1 MPYFSTVSFRALAV
15 TVTLAFGLTAL
26 GAATVATA
34 AAQEA
39 PRLTIEPT
47 EGERGTPV
55 SAVATGFADC
65 PIEGNDDVGPSEVTF
80 VWGEEGNSI
89 ELAEVAI
96 SSGSATASFVVP
108 ADADPGTHSVVAR
121 CAGDPAMAAPA
132 AFLVT
137 SPPQTTTVPDLLGL
151 TIDEAAGRLKE
162 ADLVLGSVAGSGER
176 VVDQDPS
183 SGTDALVQSPVDI
196 SVGVSEPDLVRVP
209 NLIGLTLADAQEALA
224 SAGLA
229 AGNVS
234 GEGDRVGEQS
244 LPPDTQ
250 VPPGSTVDLTMQVD
264 PPPTVLVPDL
274 VGLTEQEALTE
285 LDRLRLRLVV
295 SSSSDGTVVETQDP
309 APGTVVPIGSDVTV
323 VTSASTSL
331 LIIIP
336 GLAAALLA
344 VVIIAGGV
352 LLIRRWYEAVQR
364 AWVVKHV
371 TANPVTPVHGSTII
385 TAPGESDGTGPVVRI
400 ESHPGERHHRFE
412 EV

>member
-39 PRLTIEPT
+39 PRLTIEPI

-244 LPPDTQ
+244 LPPDNQ
-250 VPPGSTVDLTMQVD
+250 VPPGSTVDLTMQVG

-274 VGLTEQEALTE
+274 VGMTEQEALTE
-285 LDRLRLRLVV
+285 LDRLGLRLVV

-323 VTSASTSL
+323 VNL
-331 LIIIP
+331 RFDIP
-336 GLAAALLA
+336 PDHHPRPRRRAPRRRDHRRRGAPHPAL
-344 VVIIAGGV
+344 VRGGPEGMGGQA
-352 LLIRRWYEAVQR
+352 RD
-364 AWVVKHV
+364 
-371 TANPVTPVHGSTII
+371 
-385 TAPGESDGTGPVVRI
+385 GESGDARPGQHDHHGTRRERRHGPGGADRVPSR
-400 ESHPGERHHRFE
+400 
-412 EV
+412 